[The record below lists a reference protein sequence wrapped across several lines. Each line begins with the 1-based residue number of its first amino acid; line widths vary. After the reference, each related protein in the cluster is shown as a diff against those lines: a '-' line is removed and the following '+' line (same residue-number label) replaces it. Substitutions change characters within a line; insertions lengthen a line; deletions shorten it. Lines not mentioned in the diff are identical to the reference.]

1 MYLIKFNMHQV
12 KDSLHA
18 REEKL
23 ESINVKKIEE
33 THKELYESN
42 FDFLEKK
49 YKSNKKFLEYLRK
62 NKREME
68 EIDKERQTFLE
79 QKRIARKK
87 RIEELQ
93 KMKLKLKNPENDIND
108 KEDEPLFEDNRS
120 PPPSCCHR
128 LLGLFNLN

>member
-1 MYLIKFNMHQV
+1 MHQV

-42 FDFLEKK
+42 FDFLKKK

-62 NKREME
+62 NKREID
-68 EIDKERQTFLE
+68 EIDKERQNVLE

-93 KMKLKLKNPENDIND
+93 KMKLKLKNPENDVNDIND
-108 KEDEPLFEDNRS
+108 KEDEPLFEENRS
-120 PPPSCCHR
+120 PPASCCHR
-128 LLGLFNLN
+128 LLSYFI